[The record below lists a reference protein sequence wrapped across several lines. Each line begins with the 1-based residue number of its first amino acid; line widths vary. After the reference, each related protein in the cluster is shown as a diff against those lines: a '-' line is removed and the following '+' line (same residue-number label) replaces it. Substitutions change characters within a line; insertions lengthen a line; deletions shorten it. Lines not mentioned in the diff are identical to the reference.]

1 MYLHP
6 KFVISESLFRCSLT
20 QVHWK
25 IHLIKSVGRP
35 WGKDGIHDEL
45 CFIEQFLEPWRFWT
59 QEKKKQNIKKKKHQL
74 TLMVTSAI
82 QPVPMHLIS
91 NLPFKSQLTRFKA
104 VVNFSWPPKEERFH
118 PKTVQLRLRSYQKY
132 LKKENRK
139 GLKCE
144 GDSHVFPY
152 NFNVTN
158 VGNY

>member
-1 MYLHP
+1 MLSNP
-6 KFVISESLFRCSLT
+6 SALKDPFD
-20 QVHWK
+20 K
-25 IHLIKSVGRP
+25 ICRQALGQG
-35 WGKDGIHDEL
+35 WNT
-45 CFIEQFLEPWRFWT
+45 WWT
-59 QEKKKQNIKKKKHQL
+59 LLYRTVPRTMEILNSGEKKAKYQKKKKHQL